1 MKKIFAAI
9 LAFPMALITACG
21 SENETKKEENKENH
35 NTVGS
40 KSKSEEQKIQKLKDL
55 GVYTETRMRP
65 GGECDG
71 IPRECYSK

>member
-9 LAFPMALITACG
+9 LAFPMVLITACG
-21 SENETKKEENKENH
+21 SEKETKKDENKENH
-35 NTVGS
+35 NTVEGTS
-40 KSKSEEQKIQKLKDL
+40 KPKDQKIHKLKDL
-55 GVYTETRMRP
+55 GVYTETRMSP

>member
-9 LAFPMALITACG
+9 LAFPMGLITACG
-21 SENETKKEENKENH
+21 SENETQKEENKENH
-35 NTVGS
+35 NTIGS
-40 KSKSEEQKIQKLKDL
+40 KSNSEDQKIQKLKDL

-71 IPRECYSK
+71 VLRECHSK